1 MNADR
6 FVCRAVILL
15 GILSLAIPSAHAADG
30 EAVRSLLVAILLTAV
45 GGAIV
50 VRILAKWAHE
60 WLTQRR
66 IRSVVKTFSRP
77 TSLRKFARRIN

>member
-1 MNADR
+1 MSPHTI
-6 FVCRAVILL
+6 VGRATVALGLL
-15 GILSLAIPSAHAADG
+15 ASLIPDAHAADG
-30 EAVRSLLVAILLTAV
+30 EQVTSLVVAILLTAV